1 MPNTPIRRTSARGFT
16 LIETLAS
23 IVVLAILGSI
33 SSFIIVDAVDGY
45 VDAAT
50 QAQLHAE
57 ASVAMDRAMRELR
70 WIELNIDPTPC
81 TIGPHIDSVT
91 DKSITWDI
99 EVGGPKVHSL
109 SWSGTAGDPLTLRV
123 DGGATVN
130 LQTDVTAF
138 SVAVYDDTNTV
149 IVPHLVDDDECCPI
163 RRIALDLTVTRSG
176 ESMSVRTKLF
186 VRSTMSG
193 GGT

>member
-1 MPNTPIRRTSARGFT
+1 MMPNTPIRRTSARGFT
-16 LIETLAS
+16 LIETLATIS
-23 IVVLAILGSI
+23 VLAILGSI
-33 SSFIIVDAVDGY
+33 TSFIIVGAVEGY

-57 ASVAMDRAMRELR
+57 ASVAMDRALRELR
-70 WIELNIDPTPC
+70 WIELNLDPAPC
-81 TIGPHIDSVT
+81 TIGPHINNVT
-91 DKSITWDI
+91 DKSITWDN
-99 EVGGPKVHSL
+99 VTAGVHSL
-109 SWSGTAGDPLTLRV
+109 SWSGTAGDPLMLAV
-123 DGGATVN
+123 DGNPAVN

-138 SVAVYDDTNTV
+138 SVSVYKDDNSA
-149 IVPHLVDDDECCPI
+149 LVLPLAIDDDCCPI

-176 ESMSVRTKLF
+176 QSMSVRTKLF